1 MEVFE
6 TKWPDVNEHL
16 APELREDLYVQEEL
30 RQTDPSDLLYV
41 TGEREARNAL
51 RIWPKNADFDVW
63 LEARDEDARALLR
76 LLPPDRDV
84 RIEVDLPF
92 GLKLVQEELSGVVSA
107 GGTYCFVDLG
117 RFRPSH
123 AQTVTPLA
131 RKDQDALERYPEEQP
146 MDWDAELKGVEEGS
160 DRLFGCWEEDQIVGY
175 ATAWSYNRVGHADAN
190 VRPEYRGRGYGRS
203 LLSAATE
210 DRLQRDEVVLCHC
223 CMENMANLRIALALG
238 FAPLRETLYFEGR
251 LKA

>member
-16 APELREDLYVQEEL
+16 AVELREDLYVQEEL
-30 RQTDPSDLLYV
+30 RQMDPSDLLYV

-51 RIWPKNADFDVW
+51 RIWPKSADFDVW

-76 LLPPDRDV
+76 LLPPDRDI

-92 GLKLVQEELSGVVSA
+92 GLKLVQEELTGVVSA
-107 GGTYCFVDLG
+107 GGTYCFVDLD
-117 RFRPSH
+117 RFRPSYT
-123 AQTVTPLA
+123 QTTTPLV
-131 RKDQDALERYPEEQP
+131 RKDQDALERYPEEHP
-146 MDWDAELKGVEEGS
+146 MDWEAELKSVDEGS
-160 DRLFGCWEEDQIVGY
+160 QRLFGCWEEQELVGY

-190 VRPEYRGRGYGRS
+190 VRIEHRGRGYGRS
-203 LLSAATE
+203 LLSAATK
-210 DRLQRDEVVLCHC
+210 DRLQRDGVVLCHC
-223 CMENMANLRIALALG
+223 CMEGMANLRTALAVG

-251 LKA
+251 QKA